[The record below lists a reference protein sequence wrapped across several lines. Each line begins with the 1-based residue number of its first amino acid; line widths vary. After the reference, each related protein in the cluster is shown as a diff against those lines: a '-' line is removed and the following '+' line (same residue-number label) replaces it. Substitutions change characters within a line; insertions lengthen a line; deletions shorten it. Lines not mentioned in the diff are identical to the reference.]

1 MGSKEF
7 ILDISS
13 DTVSK
18 NSFNFLKN
26 LSWSFGKLE
35 ISKRKESKE
44 SQIPLNMR
52 GNNEIEINLSEVI

>member
-13 DTVSK
+13 GTVSK
-18 NSFNFLKN
+18 NSFFFLKN
-26 LSWSFGKLE
+26 LSGSFGKLE

-44 SQIPLNMR
+44 SQIPLNM
-52 GNNEIEINLSEVI
+52 